1 MKNISLFLVTL
12 LFLLASCG
20 NENTSK
26 TEQKIINYQKQ
37 VTTINKKID
46 RLQQKLNRR
55 NKNKVITTGR
65 KVTVNVRKLQ
75 PAVFNHYF
83 DASAEIE
90 SVHEAYVSP
99 EVNGQVEKIFVT
111 AGDRVKKGQLL
122 AQLNSDIMQDNIR
135 ELKTSLE
142 LASYTYEKQ
151 KALWKKKIG
160 SELQY
165 LQAKTNYESLRNKL
179 NTLQTQ
185 YQRSFITSPIEGY
198 VDAIDLK
205 VGEMAIPGQR
215 FFHVVNLSR
224 LYVNA
229 QISEAYLP
237 IIHEGDAVEVRFSAF
252 PSIVM
257 HKKVYRIGKVINK
270 QSRTFKLQLK
280 INNPKQLLRPNLLAI
295 IRIKDYTNLK
305 AIVVPSFVVRE
316 DIQGDYLYVVTTED
330 GQKIARKRY
339 VKTGK
344 SFKKK
349 TEVIGGLKAGETI
362 ITQGYNNVTNGS
374 ALNIRK

>member
-1 MKNISLFLVTL
+1 MKNISLFIVTL

-26 TEQKIINYQKQ
+26 TEQQIINYQKQ
-37 VTTINKKID
+37 VTSINKKID
-46 RLQQKLNRR
+46 RLQQKLNK
-55 NKNKVITTGR
+55 KNKSKIITTGR

-75 PAVFNHYF
+75 PSVFNHYF
-83 DASAEIE
+83 DASAEVE
-90 SVHEAYVSP
+90 SIHEAYVSP
-99 EVNGQVEKIFVT
+99 ETNGQIEKIFVT

-142 LASYTYEKQ
+142 LASYTYTKQ
-151 KALWKKKIG
+151 KSLWEKKIG

-165 LQAKTNYESLRNKL
+165 LQAKTNYESLQNKL
-179 NTLQTQ
+179 STLQTQ
-185 YQRSFITSPIEGY
+185 YQRSFIKSPIDGY

-252 PSIVM
+252 PSIVLY
-257 HKKVYRIGKVINK
+257 KKVYRIGKVINK

-295 IRIKDYTNLK
+295 IRIKDYTNPK
-305 AIVVPSFVVRE
+305 AIVVPSFVIRE
-316 DIQGDYLYVVTTED
+316 DIQGYYLYVVTTED

-349 TEVIGGLKAGETI
+349 TEVISGLKAGETI
-362 ITQGYNNVTNGS
+362 VTQGYNNVTDGS
-374 ALNIRK
+374 ALNIQK

>member
-1 MKNISLFLVTL
+1 MKNISLFLAAL
-12 LFLLASCG
+12 LFLMSSCG
-20 NENTSK
+20 NENK
-26 TEQKIINYQKQ
+26 PKAEQQIINYQKQ
-37 VTTINKKID
+37 VTAINKKID
-46 RLQQKLNRR
+46 RLQQKLDKR
-55 NKNKVITTGR
+55 NKDKVITTGR

-75 PAVFNHYF
+75 PTVFNHYF

-90 SVHEAYVSP
+90 SVHEAYISP
-99 EVNGQVEKIFVT
+99 EVNGQIEKIFVT
-111 AGDRVKKGQLL
+111 AGARVKKGRLL

-151 KALWKKKIG
+151 KSLWEKKIG

-165 LQAKTNYESLRNKL
+165 LQAKTNYESLQNKL
-179 NTLQTQ
+179 STLQTQ
-185 YQRSFITSPIEGY
+185 YKRSFIKSPIDGY

-215 FFHVVNLSR
+215 FFHVVNLNR

-252 PSIVM
+252 PSIVLY
-257 HKKVYRIGKVINK
+257 KKVYRIGKVINK

-280 INNPKQLLRPNLLAI
+280 VNNPQQLLKPNLLAI
-295 IRIKDYTNLK
+295 IRIKDYTNPK
-305 AIVVPSFVVRE
+305 AIVVPSFVIRE
-316 DIQGDYLYVVTTED
+316 DIQGYFLYVVTTEN

-349 TEVIGGLKAGETI
+349 TEVINGLKAGETI

-374 ALNIRK
+374 VLNIRK

>member
-1 MKNISLFLVTL
+1 MKKISLFLVAL
-12 LFLLASCG
+12 LFLMASCG
-20 NENTSK
+20 HENKPK
-26 TEQKIINYQKQ
+26 TEQQIINYQKQ
-37 VTTINKKID
+37 VTAINKKID
-46 RLQQKLNRR
+46 RLQQKLNKK
-55 NKNKVITTGR
+55 NKSKVITTGR
-65 KVTVNVRKLQ
+65 KVTVNVHKLQ
-75 PAVFNHYF
+75 PTVFNHFF
-83 DASAEIE
+83 DASAEVE
-90 SVHEAYVSP
+90 SVHEAYISP
-99 EVNGQVEKIFVT
+99 EVNGQIEKIFVI

-142 LASYTYEKQ
+142 LASYTYKKQ
-151 KALWKKKIG
+151 KLLWKKKIG

-165 LQAKTNYESLRNKL
+165 LQTKTNYESLQNKL
-179 NTLQTQ
+179 STLQTQ
-185 YQRSFITSPIEGY
+185 YQRSFIKSPIDGY

-215 FFHVVNLSR
+215 FFHVVNLNR

-252 PSIVM
+252 PSIVLY
-257 HKKVYRIGKVINK
+257 KKVYRIGKVINK

-280 INNPKQLLRPNLLAI
+280 INNPKQLLKPNLLAI
-295 IRIKDYTNLK
+295 IRIKDYTNPK
-305 AIVVPSFVVRE
+305 AIVVPSFIIRE
-316 DIQGDYLYVVTTED
+316 GIQGYYLYVVTTED

-339 VKTGK
+339 VKIGK

-349 TEVIGGLKAGETI
+349 TEVISGLKAGETI

-374 ALNIRK
+374 VLNIQK

>member
-1 MKNISLFLVTL
+1 MKNLSLFLVTL

-20 NENTSK
+20 NENKSK
-26 TEQKIINYQKQ
+26 TEQQIINYQKQ
-37 VTTINKKID
+37 VVAINKKID
-46 RLQQKLNRR
+46 RLQQKLNK
-55 NKNKVITTGR
+55 KNKDKEITTGR

-90 SVHEAYVSP
+90 SVNEAYVSP
-99 EVNGQVEKIFVT
+99 EVNGQIEKIFVK

-135 ELKTSLE
+135 ELKTSLG
-142 LASYTYEKQ
+142 LASYTYKKQKSLWEKQ
-151 KALWKKKIG
+151 IG

-179 NTLQTQ
+179 STLQTQ
-185 YQRSFITSPIEGY
+185 YQRSFIKSPIDGY

-215 FFHVVNLSR
+215 FFHVVNLNR

-237 IIHEGDAVEVRFSAF
+237 IIHEGDAVEVRFPAF

-257 HKKVYRIGKVINK
+257 NKKVYRIGKVINK

-280 INNPKQLLRPNLLAI
+280 INNPKQLLKPNLLAI
-295 IRIKDYTNLK
+295 IRIKDYTNPK
-305 AIVVPSFVVRE
+305 AIVVPSFIVRE
-316 DIQGDYLYVVTTED
+316 DIQGYYLYVATTED
-330 GQKIARKRY
+330 GQNIARKRY

-374 ALNIRK
+374 VLNIQK

>member
-1 MKNISLFLVTL
+1 MKNISLFLVAL
-12 LFLLASCG
+12 LFLMASCG
-20 NENTSK
+20 NENKPK
-26 TEQKIINYQKQ
+26 TEQQIINYQKQ
-37 VTTINKKID
+37 VTAINKKID
-46 RLQQKLNRR
+46 RLQQKINEK
-55 NKNKVITTGR
+55 NKNEVITTGR

-83 DASAEIE
+83 DASAEVE

-99 EVNGQVEKIFVT
+99 EVNGQIEKILVK
-111 AGDRVKKGQLL
+111 AGVKKGQLL
-122 AQLNSDIMQDNIR
+122 AQLNADIMQDNIR

-142 LASYTYEKQ
+142 LASYTYKKQKSLWEKQ
-151 KALWKKKIG
+151 IG

-165 LQAKTNYESLRNKL
+165 LQAKTNYESLQNKL
-179 NTLQTQ
+179 STLQTQ
-185 YQRSFITSPIEGY
+185 YQRSFIKSPIDGY

-215 FFHVVNLSR
+215 FFHVVNLNR

-237 IIHEGDAVEVRFSAF
+237 IIHEGDAVEVRFHAF
-252 PSIVM
+252 PSIVLY
-257 HKKVYRIGKVINK
+257 KKVYRIGKVINK

-280 INNPKQLLRPNLLAI
+280 VNNPKQLLKPNLLAI
-295 IRIKDYTNLK
+295 IRIKDYTNTK
-305 AIVVPSFVVRE
+305 AIVVPSFIIRE
-316 DIQGDYLYVVTTED
+316 DIQGYYLYVVTTED
-330 GQKIARKRY
+330 GQKIAQKHY

-349 TEVIGGLKAGETI
+349 TEVISGLKAGETI

-374 ALNIRK
+374 VLNIRK

>member
-1 MKNISLFLVTL
+1 MKNLTLFLVTL
-12 LFLLASCG
+12 LFLMTSCG
-20 NENTSK
+20 NENTPK
-26 TEQKIINYQKQ
+26 AEQQIITYQKQ
-37 VTTINKKID
+37 VVAINKKID
-46 RLQQKLNRR
+46 RIQQKINKK
-55 NKNKVITTGR
+55 NKNKESTSGR
-65 KVTVNVRKLQ
+65 KITVNIRKLQ
-75 PAVFNHYF
+75 PTVFNHYF

-90 SVHEAYVSP
+90 SVHEAYISP
-99 EVNGQVEKIFVT
+99 EVSGQIDKIFVKE
-111 AGDRVKKGQLL
+111 GDRVKKGQLL

-142 LASYTYEKQ
+142 MASYTYKKQ
-151 KALWKKKIG
+151 KSLWAKNIG

-165 LQAKTNYESLRNKL
+165 LQAKTNFESLQNKL
-179 NTLQTQ
+179 KTLQTQ
-185 YQRSFITSPIEGY
+185 YKRSFIKSPIDGY
-198 VDAIDLK
+198 VDVIDLK

-224 LYVNA
+224 LYVNS

-237 IIHEGDAVEVRFSAF
+237 IIHEGDAVEVRFPAF
-252 PSIVM
+252 PSIVL

-280 INNPKQLLRPNLLAI
+280 IQNPKQLLKPNLLAI
-295 IRIKDYTNLK
+295 IRIKDYTNPK
-305 AIVVPSFVVRE
+305 AIVVPSFIIRE

-330 GQKIARKRY
+330 GRKVARKRY

-344 SFKKK
+344 SFKKS
-349 TEVIGGLKAGETI
+349 TEIISGLKMGEYI

-374 ALNIRK
+374 VLNIRK

>member
-37 VTTINKKID
+37 VTAINKKID

-185 YQRSFITSPIEGY
+185 YQRSFITSPIDGY

-252 PSIVM
+252 PSIVLY
-257 HKKVYRIGKVINK
+257 KKVYRIGKVINK

-316 DIQGDYLYVVTTED
+316 DIQGDYLYVVTTEN